1 MEVEVESDVVNV
13 CTKASLLPRYP
24 KAKAP
29 VVLTTFHQ
37 CKCGCH
43 KLYASNVYADPNI
56 TCSGE
61 TMTEV
66 VITGL
71 GQPKGDVKLM
81 PIKEYNELKKQMM
94 KKKTDNVFKAF
105 KLKMKPSEAK
115 ERVKSL
121 YMDLQKQMF
130 TRSKKAK
137 GCIDKLFQKQQTQRR
152 LWLRD

>member
-1 MEVEVESDVVNV
+1 MEVESDVVNV

-24 KAKAP
+24 KPKAP
-29 VVLTTFHQ
+29 IKLTSIHK
-37 CKCGCH
+37 CHCGCD
-43 KLYASNVYADPNI
+43 KLYASTVYADPNI
-56 TCSGE
+56 DCSGE

-71 GQPKGDVKLM
+71 GCSPGNVKLM
-81 PIKEYNELKKQMM
+81 PVKEFNELKKQM
-94 KKKTDNVFKAF
+94 KKNKTDNVFKAF

-115 ERVKSL
+115 KRVDSL
-121 YMDLQKQMF
+121 YMDLQKQMY

-152 LWLRD
+152 LWQRD

>member
-1 MEVEVESDVVNV
+1 MDVEVESDVVNV

-24 KAKAP
+24 KPKAP
-29 VVLTTFHQ
+29 VVLTSFHK
-37 CKCGCH
+37 CHCGCH
-43 KLYASNVYADPNI
+43 KLYAHTVYADPNI
-56 TCSGE
+56 DCSGE

-66 VITGL
+66 VLTGL
-71 GQPKGDVKLM
+71 GCSPGDVKLM
-81 PIKEYNELKKQMM
+81 PVKEFNELKKQMK

-152 LWLRD
+152 LWQRD